1 MYSMYD
7 ALVIYDY
14 SSKYQDK
21 LSSSFERLD
30 NINTIDWNSDTSKEF
45 LEEQFGFEPKTM
57 IVIDDDVVYVGDR
70 ATEHLAER
78 QGVPPFLANLAKS
91 RAEPFSTIA
100 SKIIGV
106 TEDNDNVHG
115 EFPLD
120 EDAEQ
125 VVEDYLEGTSID
137 IN

>member
-1 MYSMYD
+1 MYD

-14 SSKYQDK
+14 KSKYQDK
-21 LSSSFERLD
+21 LSSSFEKLD
-30 NINTIDWNSDTSKEF
+30 NINTIDWNSDVSQEF
-45 LEEQFGFEPKTM
+45 IDKQFGFNPKTM
-57 IVIDDDVVYVGDR
+57 IVVDDTTVYVGND

-78 QGVPPFLANLAKS
+78 QGVPPFLSNLAKS

-100 SKIIGV
+100 SKIIGFK
-106 TEDNDNVHG
+106 EEKDNIHG

-120 EDAEQ
+120 EEAEEVIHDLLQ
-125 VVEDYLEGTSID
+125 GTSID